1 MDEGDHVATSDDLAC
16 SRRTVWQGGI
26 GTLALLL
33 AAGRSRPVPA
43 AQQSW
48 PDFLDQIARE
58 ARRLGIAPATTR
70 AALARAERLEQVI
83 ELDRR
88 QPEGQMTFAG
98 YIGRVIDA
106 NRVRRGQE
114 MLATHWDLLEQI
126 RFRFGVP
133 NPTLVALWG
142 LESSYGRNTGGWSV
156 ISTLAT
162 LAHDGRRSE
171 FFRGELMA
179 ALRILDS
186 GDVDLDDLKGSWAGA
201 MGQAQF
207 MPSTYLRHALDWDG
221 DGRRDIWT
229 SVPDVLASMSNLL
242 ARSGWR
248 QGELWGREVQAPA
261 DLPDGRR
268 DTLAA
273 FAKAGVRTIAGGPLP
288 NSDIPA
294 VLLRMD
300 GPGGRAFLTYHNFQV
315 IKIWNRSDYFALSV
329 GLLSDQL
336 KAA

>member
-1 MDEGDHVATSDDLAC
+1 MATSDDLGC
-16 SRRTVWQGGI
+16 SRRTVWQAVI
-26 GTLALLL
+26 GTLALLV
-33 AAGRSRPVPA
+33 AAGRPRPVSA

-58 ARRLGIAPATTR
+58 ARRLGISPATTQ
-70 AALARAERLEQVI
+70 AALARAERLERVI

-88 QPEGQMTFAG
+88 QPEGRMSFAD

-142 LESSYGRNTGGWSV
+142 LESSYGRNTGSWSV
-156 ISTLAT
+156 VSALAT
-162 LAHDGRRSE
+162 LAHEGRRSE

-179 ALRILDS
+179 ALQILDA
-186 GDVDLDDLKGSWAGA
+186 GDVGLDEMTGSWAGA

-207 MPSTYLRHALDWDG
+207 MPSTYLRHAVDWDG
-221 DGRRDIWT
+221 DGQRDIWG
-229 SVPDVLASMSNLL
+229 SVPDVFASMSNLL

-261 DLPDGRR
+261 DLPAGRR
-268 DTLAA
+268 DTVAA
-273 FAKAGVRTIAGGPLP
+273 FAKAGVRDREGGPLP